1 MMLNILVAS
10 KEPKEPGGLEY
21 LPPHRVIYSHAV
33 PWGRAANDLIEQA
46 AQLGGDA
53 IFCDDDVTFQK
64 ESLFH
69 LNTRLGQSFGGHFG
83 KTLYELGD
91 AFGFDLHDTSN
102 TRQAGARHILA
113 DDGSIPEWVHPG
125 PAYVA
130 HCSTSAIYLKQSA
143 LRSGARFPEWP
154 GIHWE
159 DVAYCMDLW
168 AHGCKV
174 MAVPGLV
181 LHDIV
186 GGVGATKRHSPE
198 FWQKWQHNQ
207 AAFRQWCA
215 EHDLSKV
222 VRGAVEV

>member
-1 MMLNILVAS
+1 MLNILVAS
-10 KEPKEPGGLEY
+10 KEPKEPRGLEY

-53 IFCDDDVTFQK
+53 LFCDDDVTFTPT
-64 ESLFH
+64 SLDWMTH
-69 LNTRLGQSFGGHFG
+69 WHTNRIA
-83 KTLYELGD
+83 LYDYAD

-102 TRQAGARHILA
+102 TRQAGARHILQE
-113 DDGSIPEWVHPG
+113 DGSIPEWVHPG

-130 HCSTSAIYLKQSA
+130 HCSTSAIYLKESA

>member
-1 MMLNILVAS
+1 MLNILVAS
-10 KEPKEPGGLEY
+10 KEPKEPGGLHY

-46 AQLGGDA
+46 ARLGGDA
-53 IFCDDDVTFQK
+53 IFCDDDVTFQLN
-64 ESLFH
+64 SLGVLFKSH
-69 LNTRLGQSFGGHFG
+69 LLTMDFP
-83 KTLYELGD
+83 TPLYSLAD

-102 TRQAGARHILA
+102 TRQAGARHILQE
-113 DDGSIPEWVHPG
+113 DGSIPEWVHPG

-130 HCSTSAIYLKQSA
+130 HCSTSAIYLKESA

-186 GGVGATKRHSPE
+186 GGVGATKRHSAE

-207 AAFRQWCA
+207 AAFRQWCG